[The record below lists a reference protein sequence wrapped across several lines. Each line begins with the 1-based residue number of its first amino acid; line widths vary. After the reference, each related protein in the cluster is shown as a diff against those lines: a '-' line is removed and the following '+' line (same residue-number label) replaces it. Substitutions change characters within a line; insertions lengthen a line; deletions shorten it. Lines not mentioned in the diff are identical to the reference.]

1 MNKFNKIEEA
11 IVAIKSGKMVVVLD
25 DEDREN
31 EGDLVMAAEKAT
43 PQTVNFM
50 MKEGRGLICVPLDK
64 DIAERLNLDPMVDD
78 ANESMRCDFTVSVD
92 YKHGTTTG
100 ISASDRA
107 KTIQAIASLG
117 SVAEDFSRPGHIFP
131 LRAKAGGVLV
141 RAGHTEAAV
150 DLASLAGLN
159 PVAVICEIVRE
170 DGEMM
175 RGEELIKFAEK
186 HGIKVVTIKDLIE
199 YRHKQEKFVK
209 LVAKTVLPT
218 TYGEFEMRI
227 FKSTIDGAEH
237 IALSMGKIDGNKAVL
252 TRVHSECITGEV
264 FHSAKCDCREQLDMA
279 MKMVAREGTGLVL
292 YMRQEG
298 RGIGLTNKVK
308 AYELQR
314 QGYDT
319 VEANKKLGFAPDL
332 RTYGIG
338 AQIIAEL
345 GVKKVKLLTNNPK
358 KIVGLEGYG
367 IEMVERVPIEIEANG
382 KGSAQLKKYLK
393 VKKEK
398 MGHILKKI

>member
-11 IVAIKSGKMVVVLD
+11 ISAIKAGKMVVVLD

-43 PQTVNFM
+43 SQTVNFM

-64 DIAERLNLDPMVDD
+64 DIAERLDLDPMVDD
-78 ANESMRCDFTVSVD
+78 GNESMRCDFTVSVD
-92 YKHGTTTG
+92 FKHGTTTG

-117 SVAEDFSRPGHIFP
+117 SGAEDFSRPGHIFP
-131 LRAKAGGVLV
+131 LRAKTGGVLV

-150 DLASLAGLN
+150 DLATLAGLN
-159 PVAVICEIVRE
+159 PVAVICEIVRG

-175 RGEELIKFAEK
+175 RGDELIKFAKK
-186 HGIKVVTIKDLIE
+186 HGIKIITIKDLIE
-199 YRHKQEKFVK
+199 YRHKQEKFIK
-209 LVAKTVLPT
+209 LVAKTILPT
-218 TYGEFEMRI
+218 EYGKFEMRI
-227 FKSTIDGAEH
+227 YKSTIDGAEH
-237 IALSMGKIDGNKAVL
+237 IALSMGKIDGNKPVL

-264 FHSAKCDCREQLDMA
+264 FHSEKCDCREQLNMA
-279 MKMVAREGTGLVL
+279 MKMVAKEKSGLIL

-367 IEMVERVPIEIEANG
+367 IEMMERVPIEIEAQKNG
-382 KGSAQLKKYLK
+382 DVDLKKYLR

-398 MGHILKKI
+398 MGHILRKI